1 MSKSKSSRQGRSATT
16 FWMNKDLKELAQLR
30 AGSINVTLTELIN
43 HAMNFYLRE
52 GHKLDVDRSIDGDEA
67 RSMGEKLAMAEL
79 AQDLDIRETGKFE
92 MQLAEISQVQKG
104 LQARVS
110 ELEKNLEEIRSGEH
124 LQQNIRAHISAKV
137 DPLIERLGE
146 LLITFNPNVE

>member
-1 MSKSKSSRQGRSATT
+1 MPKSKSSRDDRSATT
-16 FWMNKDLKELAQLR
+16 FWMHKSLKELAQSL
-30 AGSINVTLTELIN
+30 ASSINVTLTDLIN
-43 HAMNFYLRE
+43 HSVNFYIRE
-52 GHKLDVDRSIDGDEA
+52 GHKLDVDRSRGDG

-79 AQDLDIRETGKFE
+79 AQDIKETGKFE

-110 ELEKNLEEIRSGEH
+110 EFEKDIEKIATGEYM
-124 LQQNIRAHISAKV
+124 QQTIRAHISAKV

-146 LLITFNPNVE
+146 LLAALNPDIE